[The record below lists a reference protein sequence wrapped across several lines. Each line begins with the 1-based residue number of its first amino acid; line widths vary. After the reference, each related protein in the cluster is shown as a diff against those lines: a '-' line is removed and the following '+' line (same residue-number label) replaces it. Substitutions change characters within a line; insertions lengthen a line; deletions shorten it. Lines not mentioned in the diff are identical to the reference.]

1 LAEGEVSVT
10 DVLVLRGT
18 AVAAQLEYLDVL
30 RDAASAWFELS
41 AALAIEPSALSAI
54 LNPGN

>member
-1 LAEGEVSVT
+1 MT

-30 RDAASAWFELS
+30 RDAAAAWFELS
-41 AALAIEPSALSAI
+41 AALAAEPSALSAI
-54 LNPGN
+54 LNPGT